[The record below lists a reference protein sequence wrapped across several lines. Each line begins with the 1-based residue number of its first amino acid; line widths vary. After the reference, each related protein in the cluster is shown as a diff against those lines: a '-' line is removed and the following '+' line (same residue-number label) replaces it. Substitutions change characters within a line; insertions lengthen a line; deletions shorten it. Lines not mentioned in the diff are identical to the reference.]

1 MQIQKSHVRVPDCCT
16 SFKMEHKKR
25 MRYDASFKLKVV
37 EMAKGTNNC
46 KAARQYGI
54 NEKQVREWRKSEAF
68 LQKLTRKK
76 CALRGKNCKWPEL
89 ERDLC

>member
-1 MQIQKSHVRVPDCCT
+1 MFTDQTVTIRHMQIQKSHIRVPDCCT

-25 MRYDASFKLKVV
+25 MHYDASFKLKVV

-54 NEKQVREWRKSEAF
+54 NEKQVREWRKSEAV
-68 LQKLTRKK
+68 LQKL
-76 CALRGKNCKWPEL
+76 P
-89 ERDLC
+89 